1 MDKFPKFKITDK
13 VISLKRKKLYF
24 IYSVFFTHTQD
35 DIYFRYELIDVAITH
50 PYLAYED
57 ELLLATETS
66 KLLYL
71 K

>member
-24 IYSVFFTHTQD
+24 IYSAFFTHT
-35 DIYFRYELIDVAITH
+35 H
-50 PYLAYED
+50 SYLAYED